1 MWRWYFITP
10 DFFHKSLDMDN
21 FLRSSSPR
29 VLLFGWF
36 SRLEKCISTEM
47 SWFVAGSPLP
57 SRSQSWTVRRDCK
70 PASSTGR
77 WLHLTKMI
85 WATGGQPPCRTW
97 LPWCNSHSCR
107 VSDKN
112 RPLPP
117 RTVLCWW
124 QKRNIRI
131 LHLPGRIIVLCLFPL
146 SISGIRQIFCL
157 FSRCSGWWP
166 TRWFH
171 DPFHL

>member
-21 FLRSSSPR
+21 FLRASSPR

-47 SWFVAGSPLP
+47 SWFAAGIPLP

-112 RPLPP
+112 RPLPL

-124 QKRNIRI
+124 QKRNIPRI
-131 LHLPGRIIVLCLFPL
+131 LRHPIKEGKMEIRESSFFAKNGAIQADFSSLLCQN
-146 SISGIRQIFCL
+146 RHVRAQ
-157 FSRCSGWWP
+157 W
-166 TRWFH
+166 
-171 DPFHL
+171 